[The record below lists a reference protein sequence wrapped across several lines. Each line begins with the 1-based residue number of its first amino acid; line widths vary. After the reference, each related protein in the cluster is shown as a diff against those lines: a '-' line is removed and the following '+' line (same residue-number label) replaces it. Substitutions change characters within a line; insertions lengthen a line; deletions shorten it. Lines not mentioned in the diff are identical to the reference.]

1 MDVGRIPTTLIPAG
15 KDFRTVIKKLWNAG
29 LMAHDDDKAAIIDG
43 RQRPI

>member
-1 MDVGRIPTTLIPAG
+1 MLIPAG
-15 KDFRTVIKKLWNAG
+15 IRFQDCHFKKLWNAG